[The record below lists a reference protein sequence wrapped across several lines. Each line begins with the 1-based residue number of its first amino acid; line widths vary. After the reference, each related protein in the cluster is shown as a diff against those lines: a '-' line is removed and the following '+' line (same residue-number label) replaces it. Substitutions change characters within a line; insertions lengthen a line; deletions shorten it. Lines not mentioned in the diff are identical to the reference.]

1 MTQPST
7 PLPRFELPMPA
18 AAFLERHWQR
28 RSLFMPG
35 AASGLDHPDA
45 DTLAGLALEDE
56 VEARLVSGA
65 GEGPWALEQGP
76 FAEDRFAAL
85 GERDWTLLVQ
95 SVDHYLTE
103 VSLLLDDF
111 AFLPGWRLEDIM
123 ISYAAEGGSVGP
135 HFDRYDVF
143 LIQAS
148 GQRRWQLGPACD
160 ESTPQRSDTPLKMLA
175 HMPVEAEH
183 IAGPGDV
190 LYLPPGVAHHGVA
203 LDSDCVTWSVGFR
216 APDFRDL
223 AAEMVAESLADS
235 EPQLYGDAGRA
246 PATDPGRLED
256 RELET
261 LVGRAFRLIDRD
273 RAGDAVARWLST
285 PRQSGLDFLIDP
297 AHIRAADPRAV
308 LVRHGG
314 VRLLCRG
321 DTAWLNGQPW
331 PLRQDQRPL
340 AGLLARQRRYTRND
354 LEAVLTD
361 AGRDLLHDWIDHGYF
376 AEI

>member
-1 MTQPST
+1 MSQPAAA
-7 PLPRFELPMPA
+7 LPHFHLPMPA
-18 AAFLERHWQR
+18 TRFLERHWQR
-28 RSLFMPG
+28 EPLFMPG
-35 AASGLDHPDA
+35 VASGLSHPDA

-56 VEARLVSGA
+56 VEARLIRGA
-65 GEGPWALEQGP
+65 DAGPWQLEQGP
-76 FAEDRFAAL
+76 FTEDRFADL

-123 ISYAAEGGSVGP
+123 ISYAAAGGSVGP

-143 LIQAS
+143 LLQAA
-148 GQRRWQLGPACD
+148 GQRRWQLGPRCD
-160 ESTPQRSDTPLKMLA
+160 ESTRQRSDTPLKMLA
-175 HMPVEAEH
+175 DMPVEAEH
-183 IAGPGDV
+183 IASPGDV

-223 AAEMVAESLADS
+223 TAEIVAESLADS
-235 EPQLYGDAGRA
+235 EPRLYEDAGR
-246 PATDPGRLED
+246 PATTDAGQLQEE
-256 RELET
+256 ELET
-261 LVGRAFRLIDRD
+261 LVARAFRLIDRS

-321 DTAWLNGQPW
+321 NTAWLNGQPW
-331 PLRQDQRPL
+331 PLSPDQRPL

-361 AGRDLLHDWIDHGYF
+361 AGRDLLNDWIDHGFF
-376 AEI
+376 AGI